1 MKKMDNLE
9 LEGITGG
16 ASPWIAVAIA
26 AAVVFIAGVIEGIVH
41 PNTCQS

>member
-1 MKKMDNLE
+1 MKKIDNLE
-9 LEGITGG
+9 LERVMGG

-26 AAVVFIAGVIEGIVH
+26 AAVVFVAGVIEGIVH

>member
-1 MKKMDNLE
+1 MKKIDNLE
-9 LEGITGG
+9 LERVMGG

-41 PNTCQS
+41 PNACQS